1 MCLSLRMTVFA
12 DFFVLFFGSG
22 LFRGIIAEI
31 FDRQRSRT
39 ERVLPNKINDLAPHL
54 VWLVMVGLLYQ
65 HSILLLGEDAISHHV
80 IQLSH
85 DLSVSMAPQS
95 IPELFL
101 FAVELLLHPLYL
113 RSTPRRSVVSPSRA
127 TPPPPISAL
136 LEREVSRLRKFL

>member
-12 DFFVLFFGSG
+12 DFFVLFFRSG

-85 DLSVSMAPQS
+85 NLSVSMAPQS

-101 FAVELLLHPLYL
+101 FAVELLRHPLYL
-113 RSTPRRSVVSPSRA
+113 RSTPEGVWYHPHGQHHH
-127 TPPPPISAL
+127 
-136 LEREVSRLRKFL
+136 RLFPHY